1 MGAII
6 LFVILFGAIVYL
18 EWYNTKLEN
27 DIELLQSD
35 VTCEKFKSKWFTFAE
50 REPRQNEWFIIK
62 KRLTNDEIKQ
72 YEITDKRLMY
82 DVYVGHL
89 DSDNVFYGGDNFST
103 LVIKLDELKTQGY
116 FWRYV

>member
-6 LFVILFGAIVYL
+6 LFVVLFGAIVYL

-50 REPRQNEWFIIK
+50 REPRQNEYFIIK
-62 KRLTNDEIKQ
+62 KRLTEDEIKSYQ
-72 YEITDKRLMY
+72 ITEQGLMY
-82 DVYVGHL
+82 DVYVGYL
-89 DSDNVFYGGDNFST
+89 DDDNVFNGGDDFST
-103 LVIKLDELKTQGY
+103 FVMKFNELKTQGY

>member
-50 REPRQNEWFIIK
+50 KEPRQNEWFIIK

-72 YEITDKRLMY
+72 YEITNERLMY
-82 DVYVGHL
+82 NVYVGCL
-89 DSDNVFYGGDNFST
+89 NNSNTFFGGST
-103 LVIKLDELKTQGY
+103 DVTFVMKLDELKTKGF